1 MIALDCHFIS
11 VVDDAGFV
19 RLLKALEPRYTVPC
33 REYITDTVMPKLYDD
48 VKTAVNKHLSGI
60 TYHLF
65 SILHYHFNHLF
76 KIHYSISL

>member
-1 MIALDCHFIS
+1 MIALV

-19 RLLKALEPRYTVPC
+19 RLLKALESRYVVHVPC
-33 REYITDTVMPKLYDD
+33 RKYITETVMPKVYDG
-48 VKTAVNKHLSGI
+48 VRTAVNKHLTDI

-76 KIHYSISL
+76 KLDYSIS